1 MTLSHDIEITG
12 TDEFAVALAMQI
24 ANKGHKKPAQEIFA
38 RALRRSLAKTG
49 SETTKK
55 LKQFFRDGK
64 NNFEPQRKHP
74 LTGLVVQ
81 SMAAKNRPAMFTGKE
96 NDPFYFIKGFESA
109 IKRRT
114 VPGGKLGQMM
124 QYQLDEKDGQWLKI
138 GLIPEK
144 RGFGW
149 EKKFANWQEAGRL
162 DFSGYNNGNNFFAM
176 MRYTRAIGVPL
187 TRWPVRPARPV
198 ISKID
203 DMYNPAAMFERFFLE
218 RIGLW
223 GLKWLI

>member
-1 MTLSHDIEITG
+1 MTLTHDIEITG
-12 TDEFAVALAMQI
+12 SDDFAVSLAMQLVKKW
-24 ANKGHKKPAQEIFA
+24 NKKPSQDVFA

-64 NNFEPQRKHP
+64 NNFAPQSKHP
-74 LTGLVVQ
+74 LTGLVIQ
-81 SMAAKNRPAMFTGKE
+81 AMAASNRPSMFGKKDLE
-96 NDPFYFIKGFESA
+96 FAG
-109 IKRRT
+109 KRRT
-114 VPGGKLGQMM
+114 VPGRRFGRMM
-124 QYQLDEKDGQWLKI
+124 EYQLDEKDGQWVKI
-138 GLIPEK
+138 GLIPEN

-149 EKKFANWQEAGRL
+149 DKKFANWQEAGRL

-176 MRYTRAIGVPL
+176 MRYTSAIGVPL

-203 DMYNPAAMFERFFLE
+203 DMYNPSAMFEQFFLE
-218 RIGLW
+218 RLGC
-223 GLKWLI
+223 

>member
-12 TDEFAVALAMQI
+12 SDEFAVALAMQLV
-24 ANKGHKKPAQEIFA
+24 NRGHQRPAQDVFA

-55 LKQFFRDGK
+55 IKQFFKDGK
-64 NNFEPQRKHP
+64 NNFAPQSKHP
-74 LTGLVVQ
+74 LTGFIVQ
-81 SMAAKNRPAMFTGKE
+81 SMAARNRPSKFTGTGQKVDLE
-96 NDPFYFIKGFESA
+96 FA
-109 IKRRT
+109 TKRRT
-114 VPGGKLGQMM
+114 VPGGKFRQMM
-124 QYQLDEKDGQWLKI
+124 EYQLDEKNGQWLKI
-138 GLIPEK
+138 GLIPER

-149 EKKFANWQEAGRL
+149 DKKFANWQEAGRL

-203 DMYNPAAMFERFFLE
+203 DMYNPSAMFEQFFLE
-218 RIGLW
+218 RLG
-223 GLKWLI
+223 G

>member
-12 TDEFAVALAMQI
+12 SDEFAVSLAMQLVKKW
-24 ANKGHKKPAQEIFA
+24 NKKPSQEVFA

-64 NNFEPQRKHP
+64 NNFAPQSKHP
-74 LTGLVVQ
+74 LTGLVIQ
-81 SMAAKNRPAMFTGKE
+81 SMASRNRPSMFGKIDLE
-96 NDPFYFIKGFESA
+96 IAG
-109 IKRRT
+109 KRRT
-114 VPGGKLGQMM
+114 VPGRRLGRMM
-124 QYQLDEKDGQWLKI
+124 EYQLDEKDGQWVKI
-138 GLIPEK
+138 GLIPEG

-149 EKKFANWQEAGRL
+149 DKKFANWQEAGRL

-176 MRYTRAIGVPL
+176 MRYTSAIMVPL

-198 ISKID
+198 ISKIE
-203 DMYNPAAMFERFFLE
+203 DMYNPSAMFEQFFLE
-218 RIGLW
+218 RLG
-223 GLKWLI
+223 G

>member
-12 TDEFAVALAMQI
+12 SDEFAVALAMQLVKKW
-24 ANKGHKKPAQEIFA
+24 NKKPAQDVFA

-55 LKQFFRDGK
+55 IKQFFRDGK
-64 NNFEPQRKHP
+64 NNFAPQSKHP
-74 LTGLVVQ
+74 LTGFVVQ
-81 SMAAKNRPAMFTGKE
+81 SMAAKNRPAMFTGKK
-96 NDPFYFIKGFESA
+96 NDLEFAS
-109 IKRRT
+109 KRRT
-114 VPGGKLGQMM
+114 VPGGRLGRMM
-124 QYQLDEKDGQWLKI
+124 EYQLDEKDGQWLKI

-203 DMYNPAAMFERFFLE
+203 DMYNPSAMFEQFFLE
-218 RIGLW
+218 RLG
-223 GLKWLI
+223 G

>member
-12 TDEFAVALAMQI
+12 SDEFATALAMQI
-24 ANKGHKKPAQEIFA
+24 ANKGNKKSAQDVFA

-55 LKQFFRDGK
+55 IKQFFRDGK

-81 SMAAKNRPAMFTGKE
+81 SMAAKNRPAMFEGKKIDLE
-96 NDPFYFIKGFESA
+96 FAS
-109 IKRRT
+109 KRRT
-114 VPGGKLGQMM
+114 VPGGKLGRMM
-124 QYQLDEKDGQWLKI
+124 EYQLDEKDGQWVKI

-149 EKKFANWQEAGRL
+149 DKKFANWQEAGRL

-176 MRYTRAIGVPL
+176 MRYTSAIGVPL

-203 DMYNPAAMFERFFLE
+203 DMYNPSAMFEQFFLE
-218 RIGLW
+218 RLG
-223 GLKWLI
+223 G

>member
-12 TDEFAVALAMQI
+12 SDEFAVSLAMQLV
-24 ANKGHKKPAQEIFA
+24 NRGHKKPAQDVFA

-64 NNFEPQRKHP
+64 NNFAPQSKHP

-81 SMAAKNRPAMFTGKE
+81 STAARNRPSMFDGKKT
-96 NDPFYFIKGFESA
+96 DLESA
-109 IKRRT
+109 GKRRT
-114 VPGGKLGQMM
+114 VPGRRLGRMM
-124 QYQLDEKDGQWLKI
+124 EYQLDEKDGQWVKI

-149 EKKFANWQEAGRL
+149 DKKFANWQEAGRL

-176 MRYTRAIGVPL
+176 MRYTSAIGVPL

-203 DMYNPAAMFERFFLE
+203 AMYNPSAMFEQFFLE
-218 RIGLW
+218 RIG
-223 GLKWLI
+223 G